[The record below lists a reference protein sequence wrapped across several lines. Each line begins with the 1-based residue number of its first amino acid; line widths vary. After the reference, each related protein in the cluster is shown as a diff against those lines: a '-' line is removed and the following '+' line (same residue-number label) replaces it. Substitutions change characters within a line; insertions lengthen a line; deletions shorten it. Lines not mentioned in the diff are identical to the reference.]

1 MFDTWMKSRV
11 EPFLWRAIDGPSAQ
25 TRTVQLPPPVSD
37 KAPLP
42 RPTNH
47 RVPAA
52 RVFRAVGLDLDG
64 GMIAGLQLMFPVFL
78 PLIHGRN
85 HESKHGH

>member
-1 MFDTWMKSRV
+1 MVADSFVNKESRCSRGLTKHSGGHSKV
-11 EPFLWRAIDGPSAQ
+11 
-25 TRTVQLPPPVSD
+25 
-37 KAPLP
+37 
-42 RPTNH
+42 N
-47 RVPAA
+47 AA
-52 RVFRAVGLDLDG
+52 GFRAVGLDRDG